1 MAGRPTDYN
10 EELQARADE
19 YVVGGYVECGDVVP
33 SAAGLACE
41 LNIARSSMYLWAERH
56 EAFSDTLDRLKQTQE
71 RLLLSGSLS
80 GQHNATIA
88 KLMLHNHGYSDK
100 QSQEVS
106 GPNGEPIKTESK
118 VEWTIQPVKPIN
130 EADS

>member
-10 EELQARADE
+10 EDIQAKADE
-19 YVVGGYVECGDVVP
+19 YVAGGYVECGDVVP
-33 SAAGLACE
+33 SIAGLACE
-41 LNIARSSMYLWAERH
+41 LKKRRSLLYTWAEKNPQ
-56 EAFSDTLDRLKQTQE
+56 FKDTLDEVKEVQE

-80 GQHNATIA
+80 GKHNATIA
-88 KLMLHNHGYSDK
+88 KLMLANHGYSDK
-100 QSQEVS
+100 QSQEIS

-118 VEWTIQPVKPIN
+118 VEWIIQPVKPID

>member
-1 MAGRPTDYN
+1 MTGRPTKYNAEIQQKADDYVN
-10 EELQARADE
+10 
-19 YVVGGYVECGDVVP
+19 GGYEACGDIVP
-33 SAAGLACE
+33 SIAGLACE
-41 LNIARSSMYLWAERH
+41 LHVCRPSLYLWGEEH
-56 EAFSDTLDRLKQTQE
+56 KAFSYTLDRLKQTQE

-100 QSQEVS
+100 QSQELS
-106 GPNGEPIKTESK
+106 GPDGGAIKTESK

-130 EADS
+130 ETDA

>member
-10 EELQARADE
+10 EDLQATADN
-19 YVVGGYVECGDVVP
+19 YVHGGYAECGDVVP
-33 SAAGLACE
+33 SVAGLACE
-41 LNIARSSMYLWAERH
+41 LKKRRTLLYAWAEKH
-56 EAFSDTLDRLKQTQE
+56 PEFKDTLETIKEVQE

-88 KLMLHNHGYSDK
+88 KLMLANHGYSDK
-100 QSQEVS
+100 QSQEIS

-130 EADS
+130 ETDS

>member
-10 EELQARADE
+10 EELQAAADS
-19 YVVGGYVECGDVVP
+19 YVNGGYEACDDIVP
-33 SAAGLACE
+33 SIAGLACE
-41 LNIARSSMYLWAERH
+41 LHASRSSIYLWAEKH
-56 EAFSDTLDRLKQTQE
+56 KAFSDTLDRLKHSQE
-71 RLLLSGSLS
+71 RLLLSGGLS
-80 GQHNATIA
+80 GQHNASIA
-88 KLMLHNHGYSDK
+88 KLMLANYGYSDK
-100 QSQEVS
+100 QSQEIS